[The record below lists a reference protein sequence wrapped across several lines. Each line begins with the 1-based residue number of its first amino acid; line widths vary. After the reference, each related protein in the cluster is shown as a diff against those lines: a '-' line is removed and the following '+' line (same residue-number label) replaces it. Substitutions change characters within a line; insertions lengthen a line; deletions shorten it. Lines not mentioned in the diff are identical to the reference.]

1 MMTNIYVVL
10 EMTDCVT
17 ELYPEMLL
25 LETLV
30 LNQLPLIP
38 DLHSIASTAKCI
50 KVVLLHVC
58 LNELRS
64 LHFMVC
70 IGPYNLC
77 E

>member
-1 MMTNIYVVL
+1 
-10 EMTDCVT
+10 MTDCAT
-17 ELYPEMLL
+17 ELYPEMLF

-38 DLHSIASTAKCI
+38 DLRSIASTANCT
-50 KVVLLHVC
+50 KVVLFYIG
-58 LNELRS
+58 LNEFRS

-70 IGPYNLC
+70 TGPYNTR